1 MPLELK
7 GMSMR
12 VMISADMEG
21 ASGVTWPDDVVP
33 GTEQWQRSRRMLT
46 SDVNAAIAGF
56 FAGGAGEV
64 LVTEAHATM
73 RNILLEDLD
82 PRAAML
88 TGRHKPLGMMDGVA
102 DADAVA
108 FVGYHAAAGE
118 PGVLAHTY
126 LGAVL
131 TGLWINGEP
140 ASEGRLNALLA
151 GTFGVPVVLVT
162 GDEQTCADA
171 AGYAPAA
178 QTVAVKTSVSR
189 YAAICRH
196 PSVTAA
202 EIDAAAM
209 RAARLAGR
217 TEPVTGRWRFE
228 VEFHATHLADA
239 ATQIPDVELVT
250 PRRVGFELD
259 DLVVAARCFRACT
272 QLAGTAIERDYG

>member
-1 MPLELK
+1 
-7 GMSMR
+7 MR
-12 VMISADMEG
+12 IMISADMEG
-21 ASGVTWPDDVVP
+21 ASGVTWPDDVAP
-33 GTEQWQRSRRMLT
+33 GTEEWQRFRRMLT
-46 SDVNAAIAGF
+46 SDVNAAIRGV
-56 FAGGAGEV
+56 FAGGADEV
-64 LVTEAHATM
+64 LVNEAHSTM

-88 TGRHKPLGMMDGVA
+88 TGRHKPLGMMDGVT

-108 FVGYHAAAGE
+108 FVGYHAGAGE

-140 ASEGRLNALLA
+140 ASEGRLNALVA
-151 GTFGVPVVLVT
+151 GSLGVPVVLVT
-162 GDEQTCADA
+162 GDDRTCDDA

-178 QTVAVKTSVSR
+178 EAVAVKTAVSR

-202 EIDAAAM
+202 EIEAAAT

-217 TEPVTGRWRFE
+217 GAVLAGPWRFE
-228 VEFHATHLADA
+228 IEFHATHLADA
-239 ATQIPDVELVT
+239 ATQIPDVELVG
-250 PRRVGFELD
+250 PRRVGFELAD
-259 DLVVAARCFRACT
+259 MLVAAKCFRACT
-272 QLAGTAIERDYG
+272 HLAGAAMERTFD